1 MSTTTNRWPGHLSR
15 VLVGLPVLSLVLAA
29 LAWLRYGIDIPWFD
43 DWRGYATGTIDSLE
57 LRHLF
62 QPMNDTMSPVGLALD
77 ALAQRY
83 LDGNSVAYQF
93 LSMVTVLGSLLVL
106 QWKLLNRVLD
116 VRWQAAVCFLF
127 TLLMLQPDSYW
138 GLENLAYYQALP
150 LVFILWAMLLMSRPD
165 SGAAWRGPAVGLL
178 GLLAGFT
185 YISGAFGAF
194 VVGIASLVLARLLH
208 SGPARRHLTRDWAWF
223 TAASGVTVA
232 AQFYF
237 SVLEFRGT
245 HAGIPLALPTEPQFW
260 AFYLGKLARSLLLP
274 PGWPLSSLLVTVLA
288 CAVALAGAA
297 LLLWRAF
304 AAAATAQERRVA
316 SIYVPLG
323 AMVLV
328 YLMLVA
334 AGRTNFRPTEV
345 KTLLEIFAHGFV
357 RFHFFWATLIW
368 PWVVAALFTLGSRT
382 PWFGRAGPVGAS
394 ALAAVVALLMF
405 LGGGFDHMSRLQ
417 EAGQSRKTVANCL
430 LKELQKGGE
439 IRCPWLLPPRPGDP
453 APDAYS
459 AYLYARKIGASFVRN
474 FPILPP
480 GKRRATIAPF
490 YKMDGNSAKP
500 RMRGLEALG
509 SGVFRSVGSDPQL
522 YIQTNQPQITRR
534 CMTMD
539 VDVEI
544 KASARDTLQLFY
556 VPAADNEEY
565 SEANSVV
572 ATVGADG
579 ASLQTFSF
587 RLESATGFFESLRL
601 DPGSRPQVLEIPNIK
616 VYCVWE
622 LP

>member
-1 MSTTTNRWPGHLSR
+1 MTNGWRDHVGRLA
-15 VLVGLPVLSLVLAA
+15 VGLPVLSLVLGA
-29 LAWLRYGIDIPWFD
+29 LAWLRYGIDMPWFD
-43 DWRGYATGTIDSLE
+43 DWRGYAAGTIDSLDPAY
-57 LRHLF
+57 LF
-62 QPMNDTMSPVGLALD
+62 KAMNDTMSPVGLALD
-77 ALAQRY
+77 ALAQRF

-116 VRWQAAVCFLF
+116 TRWQAAVCFLF

-150 LVFILWAMLLMSRPD
+150 LVFILWALVLMSGPD
-165 SGAAWRGPAVGLL
+165 PGRAWRGPAVGLL
-178 GLLAGFT
+178 GLLAGLT

-194 VVGIASLVLARLLH
+194 AVGVASLALAPLFH
-208 SGPARRHLTRDWAWF
+208 SDPARRRLMRDWAWF

-232 AQFYF
+232 VQFFF
-237 SVLEFRGT
+237 SVLKFRGT
-245 HAGIPLALPTEPQFW
+245 HVGIPLALPNEAQFW
-260 AFYLGKLARSLLLP
+260 AYYLGKLARSLLLP

-297 LLLWRAF
+297 LLLRRAF
-304 AAAATAQERRVA
+304 AATATAQERRVA

-334 AGRTNFRPTEV
+334 AGRTNFRPPEMHD
-345 KTLLEIFAHGFV
+345 LLQIFAHGFT

-368 PWVVAALFTLGSRT
+368 PWVVAALFALFPRA
-382 PWFGRAGPVGAS
+382 PLFGRAGPLWAA
-394 ALAAVVALLMF
+394 ALVVVFAVLVF
-405 LGGGFDHMSRLQ
+405 VGGGFDHMPKQQ
-417 EAGQSRKTVANCL
+417 EIAEGRTSVAHCL
-430 LKELQKGGE
+430 LRELQRGGE
-439 IRCPWLLPPRPGDP
+439 VRCQGLLPPRLETDP
-453 APDAYS
+453 APDAYP
-459 AYLYARKIGASFVRN
+459 AYMYARKIGASFVRN
-474 FPILPP
+474 FPTLPP
-480 GKRRATIAPF
+480 SRRRETIAAF
-490 YKMDGNSAKP
+490 YNMDRGSAKP

-509 SGVFRSVGSDPQL
+509 NGSFRSVGNDPQL

-534 CMTMD
+534 CETMD

-544 KASARDTLQLFY
+544 KVSARDTLQLFY
-556 VPAADNEEY
+556 VPARDNEEY
-565 SEANSVV
+565 SEANSVI
-572 ATVGADG
+572 TTMGADG
-579 ASLQTFSF
+579 ASLQTLSF

-601 DPGSRPQVLEIPNIK
+601 DPGSRPQVLEIPSIK
-616 VYCVWE
+616 VYCVRE